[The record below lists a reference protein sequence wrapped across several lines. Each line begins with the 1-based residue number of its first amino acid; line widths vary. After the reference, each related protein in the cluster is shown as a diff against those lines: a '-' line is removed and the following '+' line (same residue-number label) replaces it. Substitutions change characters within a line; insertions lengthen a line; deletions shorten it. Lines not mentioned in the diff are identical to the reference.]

1 MDHPNAPAIEV
12 SSLRKI
18 YSGVEGSPKE
28 ALKSLNLT
36 VPRGA
41 IFGLLGPNGA
51 GKSTLINIL
60 AALVVKTSGSARIL
74 GWDIELHMRRARE
87 SIGVVPQEL
96 NLDSFFSPREVM
108 DLQAGLYGVPKRQ
121 RRTME
126 ILEALG
132 LEDKADIYSRSLS
145 GGMRR
150 RLLVAKALVHSPP
163 VVVLDEPTAGVDVE
177 LRQSLWEYM
186 KTLNDAGTTIL
197 LTTHYL
203 EEAQEMCDEI
213 AIINHGEIVA
223 QDSTSALLAR
233 LDRKE
238 ARITVDRDLNALP
251 DGLSGPGVDATIEN
265 GREILVRF
273 PPSQVQMGSLLNAVR
288 SAGLQI
294 TDLSTRDT
302 DLEEIFVALTTNAAE
317 TGLRTAA
324 ANPQAGPL
332 EKSRTQPRP

>member
-1 MDHPNAPAIEV
+1 MQRMDHPNAPAIEV

-108 DLQAGLYGVPKRQ
+108 DLQAGLYGVPKKQRQ
-121 RRTME
+121 TME

-186 KTLNDAGTTIL
+186 KMLNDAGTTIL

-238 ARITVDRDLNALP
+238 ARITVDRDLDSPARRAL
-251 DGLSGPGVDATIEN
+251 GPRLRRRH
-265 GREILVRF
+265 RE
-273 PPSQVQMGSLLNAVR
+273 
-288 SAGLQI
+288 
-294 TDLSTRDT
+294 
-302 DLEEIFVALTTNAAE
+302 
-317 TGLRTAA
+317 
-324 ANPQAGPL
+324 
-332 EKSRTQPRP
+332 RP